1 VSFLGC
7 EGDEHAYKDH
17 GGPDR
22 ALMQYGSPNYALW
35 QSEIPENAHLF
46 IIGGFGENLVSEIAT
61 EENVCVG
68 DILKI
73 GKEVLVQVSEPREP
87 CFKLGYRFEVQDMA
101 LRCQNLYRTG
111 WYLRVFQEGY
121 LQAGDEIVL
130 VERKYPKWTIK
141 NVLHYMYQDTQDRKV
156 IEELSALPEL
166 GRRIRGIFTK
176 RLKKINQGA
185 LSWSPYRLIR
195 KYQETPL
202 IYSFLF
208 EAVTPIKSA
217 QKIKPGSHIRVKLG
231 KDEKLIRPYSIIS
244 GTTNRFLLGI
254 ALDSNTRGGSRYFHE
269 SVQVDSILSFSE
281 IKTDF
286 PLSPDAENHIFIA
299 GGIGITTFLAAT
311 EDLQSRKVPYHL
323 YYAVRMTSSIAFRE
337 QLQRLAPNVTILDG
351 SKNQRLDISDI
362 LQWAKST
369 PKTHIYTCGP
379 TRLMTVLT
387 SIASTLS
394 FPPEN
399 LHFEAFTTLAAGL
412 PFSVELAKS
421 KKKLEVKADQS
432 LLEVLREV
440 GMDVPSSCEAG
451 NCGTCKVKVK
461 CGEVEHKGWAL
472 LDSERKEGDM
482 LSCVSRGVGTIV
494 LDL

>member
-1 VSFLGC
+1 
-7 EGDEHAYKDH
+7 
-17 GGPDR
+17 
-22 ALMQYGSPNYALW
+22 
-35 QSEIPENAHLF
+35 
-46 IIGGFGENLVSEIAT
+46 
-61 EENVCVG
+61 
-68 DILKI
+68 
-73 GKEVLVQVSEPREP
+73 
-87 CFKLGYRFEVQDMA
+87 MA

-111 WYLRVFQEGY
+111 WYLRVLQEGY

-130 VERKYPKWTIK
+130 TERKHPKWTIK
-141 NVLHYMYQDTQDRKV
+141 NVLHYMYQDTQDRKA

-166 GRRIRGIFTK
+166 GRVVRGIFTK
-176 RLKKINQGA
+176 RLMKINQGA
-185 LSWSPYRLIR
+185 WNWSPYRLIS
-195 KYQETPL
+195 KYQETPM

-208 EAVTPIKSA
+208 EAVAPVENA

-231 KDEKLIRPYSIIS
+231 RDEKLIRSYSIVS

-254 ALDSNTRGGSRYFHE
+254 ALDSNTRGGSRYLHE
-269 SVQVDSILSFSE
+269 SVQVDSTLSFSD

-286 PLSPDAENHIFIA
+286 PLPPDAKNHIFIA
-299 GGIGITTFLAAT
+299 GGIGITAFLSAAQ
-311 EDLQSRKVPYHL
+311 DLQSQNSPYHL
-323 YYAVRMTSSIAFRE
+323 YYAVRSTSSIAFR
-337 QLQRLAPNVTILDG
+337 QQIQRLAPNVTILDG
-351 SKNQRLDISDI
+351 SKNQRLDIGNI
-362 LQWAKST
+362 VQQAKSILN
-369 PKTHIYTCGP
+369 THIYACGP
-379 TRLMTVLT
+379 TRLMTAL
-387 SIASTLS
+387 ASTTSALS

-432 LLEVLREV
+432 LLEVLREA

-472 LDSERKEGDM
+472 LDGERKEGGM
-482 LSCVSRGVGTIV
+482 LSCVSRGVGAIV